1 MQGESVG
8 VAALQRAH
16 VQAFIRPADSDLMG
30 CPACTFDQVRRQ
42 CALVDVEQILAAGA
56 AQHFLGRADRQ
67 AGRAVDDLLNARIG
81 GQLQASVA

>member
-1 MQGESVG
+1 
-8 VAALQRAH
+8 
-16 VQAFIRPADSDLMG
+16 MG

-67 AGRAVDDLLNARIG
+67 AGRAVDITDCP
-81 GQLQASVA
+81 